1 MLLEF
6 DAITP
11 YNEIQEIAA
20 AKEPYEKLW
29 STAVKFRAQHKTW
42 MKSPVIKVNSE
53 EVEEEVCYL
62 YSMNYRGKFLYT
74 EDYTYIKKKVKTVCE
89 TNTSYQTDP
98 KSFDTLSIR
107 EFSFCLVYNH
117 N

>member
-62 YSMNYRGKFLYT
+62 CSMNYRGKFMYT
-74 EDYTYIKKKVKTVCE
+74 EDYTYITVSE
-89 TNTSYQTDP
+89 TNTVYQTDL
-98 KSFDTLSIR
+98 KSFDTLSIK
-107 EFSFCLVYNH
+107 EFSVCLVYNH